1 MQATKSGI
9 GSSWP
14 VLVRGQASFRP
25 AESKPHGRVSPCSIN
40 RRAGARR
47 GGFRRQHRSRVPER
61 HRRGP
66 QTTHCS
72 TTAGHV
78 TWGAAAAACRRLGRP
93 AGRAGRRRAG
103 SLSREAL
110 TPLDGWRGPRASP
123 RPPRPADLA
132 GRLGWA
138 GRAGLRGSA
147 GRAGLRGSAGRAGLR
162 GSAGRAG
169 LLGCAGLAG
178 QAGAPGSA
186 DLPALADPRKPA
198 DWRGPAGWPGL
209 PGPRRLAGVLGA
221 GLAVLAGRRR
231 RPGRRGRAPVL
242 HARHAAST
250 RPWPA

>member
-147 GRAGLRGSAGRAGLR
+147 GRAGL
-162 GSAGRAG
+162 
-169 LLGCAGLAG
+169 LGCAGLAG